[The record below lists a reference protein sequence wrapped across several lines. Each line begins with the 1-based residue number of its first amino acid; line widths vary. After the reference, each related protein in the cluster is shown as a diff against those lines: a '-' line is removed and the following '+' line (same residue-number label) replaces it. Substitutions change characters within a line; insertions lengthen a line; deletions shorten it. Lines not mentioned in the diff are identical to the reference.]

1 MADGTKIEWADA
13 TVNAI
18 NGCSV
23 TSPGCTHC
31 YAMKLAGTRMKSH
44 PTREGLTIDT
54 KAGPVWNGEVR
65 LHQPAL
71 LQPLSWSKPRR
82 IFWNAHGDTFH
93 PNVPW
98 EWTAKVM
105 ATAFLSPQHIHMILT
120 KRADRMNAW
129 FETLA
134 TEGGAEDFSAI
145 IEDLA
150 ESAGIECD
158 YPEWVLP
165 LDNVWLGVSVEDQTR
180 ADERIPDLLATPA
193 AVRFLSCEPL
203 LGEVD
208 INRWLATANV
218 TCKVC
223 NTPFWLHEADPCEHA
238 EAGAWTL
245 ACPGCGNCRCQPGW
259 SPAGDRGRPMEPPAD
274 WIERKAG
281 RFSLVHPTIP
291 ITSGIDWVIVGG
303 ESGPGARPMHPD
315 WARSLRDQCAAA
327 GVPFHFKQWGEWIS
341 VYDRDRDD
349 PEWNQVPKPGDWD
362 RKRWLN
368 LAGGQG
374 FHGEKLNMMRKV
386 GKKRAGR
393 LLDGVEHN
401 GMPQVHHD

>member
-31 YAMKLAGTRMKSH
+31 YAMKLAGTRMRDH
-44 PTREGLTIDT
+44 PTRKGLTIET

-65 LHQPAL
+65 LHESAL

-93 PNVPW
+93 DAVPDKW
-98 EWTAKVM
+98 IDRIFAVAALT
-105 ATAFLSPQHIHMILT
+105 PQHTHMILT
-120 KRADRMNAW
+120 KRSKRMREYFGEGRLQHVQDAAYR
-129 FETLA
+129 LA
-134 TEGGAEDFSAI
+134 AT
-145 IEDLA
+145 
-150 ESAGIECD
+150 SAGTWNEAAGMRARQSCID
-158 YPEWVLP
+158 ALHRI
-165 LDNVWLGVSVEDQTR
+165 DDRTNAGFRNVWLGVSVEDQTR

-203 LGEVD
+203 LGQVD
-208 INRWLATANV
+208 LMHVDVGAYMNGLTGREAHEYDPVCRWPLL
-218 TCKVC
+218 K
-223 NTPFWLHEADPCEHA
+223 PFRHLQS
-238 EAGAWTL
+238 GFT
-245 ACPGCGNCRCQPGW
+245 
-259 SPAGDRGRPMEPPAD
+259 SP
-274 WIERKAG
+274 
-281 RFSLVHPTIP
+281 
-291 ITSGIDWVIVGG
+291 GIDWVIAGG

-327 GVPFHFKQWGEWIS
+327 DVPFHFKQWGEWAPDTGNETFDTAKGRAQRTPAFLIK
-341 VYDRDRDD
+341 RDGTVHCFLPQDEQDAPVVLR
-349 PEWNQVPKPGDWD
+349 
-362 RKRWLN
+362 L
-368 LAGGQG
+368 
-374 FHGEKLNMMRKV
+374 

-401 GMPQVHHD
+401 GMPQVAHG